1 MVKFRKKTH
10 RKLNKKSNRSIKGG
24 TRKYHCFKGPRRE
37 GFPENDWEASSL
49 SSESFSGKTRPSTP
63 PNRREVGVVR
73 QNSKEDGQDWNR
85 PRPSYKP
92 LGNYEIP
99 SWIPARGALAGP
111 TPAPPR
117 GTPRGQ
123 TKPSPRGTAT
133 PRRQTKP
140 SPRGT
145 PRGKT
150 KPSPRGTAT
159 PRRPTEASSTEAKAS
174 PNTRP
179 LKKQTTLPSAVVG
192 SPVSNVRSRQKRPQG
207 TPTPKRQQGNPKK
220 IRGNSRG
227 GTKRKRKNK
236 KKKKRNL

>member
-133 PRRQTKP
+133 PRR
-140 SPRGT
+140 
-145 PRGKT
+145 
-150 KPSPRGTAT
+150 
-159 PRRPTEASSTEAKAS
+159 PTEASSTEAKAS